1 MTCQGWWQQ
10 PNRLTPDLSHREPS
24 MTRGNHK
31 AKGVW
36 PRGASASKHN
46 QGQGN
51 PNMEHHID
59 TTTPTQYHVIS
70 VPRR

>member
-10 PNRLTPDLSHREPS
+10 PHRLTLDLSHREPS
-24 MTRGNHK
+24 ITRGDHK

-46 QGQGN
+46 QGIKATQTWN
-51 PNMEHHID
+51 
-59 TTTPTQYHVIS
+59 TTKTPRPGPGS
-70 VPRR
+70 M